1 VARNKWTKFVTCRR
15 GEARSGNQENTAN
28 SRAETFSPRSALLA
42 DCITQGN
49 VEERMFATLSG
60 AMFYSKPIAYGRI
73 RVLLISSVNP
83 NWHVSESFAEE
94 AARAV
99 DE

>member
-1 VARNKWTKFVTCRR
+1 
-15 GEARSGNQENTAN
+15 
-28 SRAETFSPRSALLA
+28 
-42 DCITQGN
+42 
-49 VEERMFATLSG
+49 MFATLSG
-60 AMFYSKPIAYGRI
+60 AMFYSKAIAYGRI